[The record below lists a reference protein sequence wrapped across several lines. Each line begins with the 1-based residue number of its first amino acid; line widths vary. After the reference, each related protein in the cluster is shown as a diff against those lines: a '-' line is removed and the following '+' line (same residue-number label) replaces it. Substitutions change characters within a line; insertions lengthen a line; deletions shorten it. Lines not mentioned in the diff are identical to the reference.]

1 MPSLVHARL
10 GPEAG
15 HSVGAVPHADRRLW
29 CDGDTGSRLMARSAW
44 REAIMGSDGRRSF
57 RHVEYRSIRQPSA
70 NGKRH
75 FERRQKLCERADGL
89 SHAVITAARPEGR
102 QMLGCAGKRLSTDRS
117 WWTPLGMRASG
128 SHVVSFNSS
137 VDVDTTLR
145 AKTGHSCQLCSSRIA
160 QQSLQSH
167 AARDVCQVVEWL
179 RGSPRAQFVK
189 QRLPV

>member
-1 MPSLVHARL
+1 MWNTDLSDNPVRMENGILK
-10 GPEAG
+10 
-15 HSVGAVPHADRRLW
+15 GAK
-29 CDGDTGSRLMARSAW
+29 
-44 REAIMGSDGRRSF
+44 SF
-57 RHVEYRSIRQPSA
+57 AS
-70 NGKRH
+70 G
-75 FERRQKLCERADGL
+75 ADGL

-102 QMLGCAGKRLSTDRS
+102 QLLGCAGKRLSTDRS